1 MDTSN
6 DINHISFE
14 PIYNQDLTLIYR
26 QISIEHDMLFD
37 VEEEKQF
44 LIECIEK
51 SFDKNFLQIDNK
63 LILEDTNRL
72 NNSFVTLIKHCVNQ
86 KTPYKKIHQIFIE
99 YCDYFDLPYNK
110 TYNLLHE
117 KVQNLIKGGFIKIIG
132 KKQFSKLVEKY
143 TPEVNN
149 IVTLFDMVKN

>member
-72 NNSFVTLIKHCVNQ
+72 NNSFVTLIKHCVN
-86 KTPYKKIHQIFIE
+86 
-99 YCDYFDLPYNK
+99 
-110 TYNLLHE
+110 
-117 KVQNLIKGGFIKIIG
+117 
-132 KKQFSKLVEKY
+132 
-143 TPEVNN
+143 
-149 IVTLFDMVKN
+149 